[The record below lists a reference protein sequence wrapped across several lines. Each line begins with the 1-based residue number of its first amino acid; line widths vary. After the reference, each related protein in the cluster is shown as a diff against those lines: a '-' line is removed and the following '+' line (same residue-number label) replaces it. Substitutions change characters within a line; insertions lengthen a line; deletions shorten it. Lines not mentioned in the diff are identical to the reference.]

1 MQNDSYSLSLARP
14 YVSITSIV
22 IFPSY
27 HYHLL
32 QILNYHFSVELP
44 IDVSNRDQTI
54 WEILEF
60 CYRHQILGLIYR
72 IRADAHGILVFTC

>member
-14 YVSITSIV
+14 YVSTTSIV

-44 IDVSNRDQTI
+44 IDVSNKRMVVTLCTDI
-54 WEILEF
+54 SYFLDPE
-60 CYRHQILGLIYR
+60 
-72 IRADAHGILVFTC
+72 